1 MELRMP
7 AMEPLLTKTT
17 TEAKTHVN
25 GWITM
30 DLFAYCLL
38 QAGGKMEGRELR
50 LVPLKTTH

>member
-1 MELRMP
+1 MP